1 MAEKMLLARGKK
13 ENSGTTIADLS
24 KAFQSI
30 SHDPLIPQLKTY
42 GFNQNT
48 LNVIHIYLFRK
59 SHKNTVGSSFNDLID
74 ML

>member
-13 ENSGTTIADLS
+13 EDSGTTLADLS
-24 KAFQSI
+24 KAFESI

-42 GFNQNT
+42 AFDQNT
-48 LNVIHIYLFRK
+48 LNVIHIYLFGK
-59 SHKNTVGSSFNDLID
+59 SHKNTVRSSFNDLID